1 MLERNLQN
9 KDSAIAIGIY
19 DKKNNV
25 FNAVI
30 AFSECFTQ

>member
-19 DKKNNV
+19 DNNV
-25 FNAVI
+25 NLFNATI
-30 AFSECFTQ
+30 AFSECFT